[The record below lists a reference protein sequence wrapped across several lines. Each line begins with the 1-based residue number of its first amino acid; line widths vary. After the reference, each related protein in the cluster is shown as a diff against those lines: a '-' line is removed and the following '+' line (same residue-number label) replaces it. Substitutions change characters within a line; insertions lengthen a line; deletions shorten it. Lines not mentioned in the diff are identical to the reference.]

1 MPIDIRMTLKQVRKF
16 GNRICLQS
24 LANMTWKLCKYCNIY
39 GTACGGLG
47 QSPGASSWLC
57 SPSAVSLTFR
67 LVSESKERQKRVG
80 KARLRAC
87 RTCLLTTGLN
97 KHICISQ
104 LVGCPKIVFFFFT
117 IKKGIP
123 QAKYLLSLLV
133 LPFPITALCCLSLLL
148 LPTPPPAFF
157 LFFFSELEMW
167 NPLKHVVS
175 RCCLQELCSWLPA
188 LLWAGGRAQG
198 AHSPP
203 ACPPSPPESSMEA
216 APDWHTNLLA
226 H

>member
-97 KHICISQ
+97 KHICLSQ

-157 LFFFSELEMW
+157 LFFFWAWDVKPFETCCFQMLSPGTVFMTSCPALGRG
-167 NPLKHVVS
+167 PGTGSTQSPSLPTIPS
-175 RCCLQELCSWLPA
+175 RKLYGSCSWLT
-188 LLWAGGRAQG
+188 
-198 AHSPP
+198 H
-203 ACPPSPPESSMEA
+203 
-216 APDWHTNLLA
+216 
-226 H
+226 